1 VGCAIVVIMVGEN
14 GWVGGE
20 LKVRVVINFFLM
32 IVLHLC
38 LTEGIVESRFG
49 S

>member
-1 VGCAIVVIMVGEN
+1 MVGEN

-20 LKVRVVINFFLM
+20 LIVGVVINFFFLM
-32 IVLHLC
+32 IVLRLC
-38 LTEGIVESRFG
+38 LTKGIVESRFG